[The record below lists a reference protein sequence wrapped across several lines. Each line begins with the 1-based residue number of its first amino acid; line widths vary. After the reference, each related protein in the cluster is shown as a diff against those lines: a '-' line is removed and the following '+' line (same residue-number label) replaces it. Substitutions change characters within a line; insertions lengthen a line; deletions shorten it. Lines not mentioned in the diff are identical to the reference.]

1 MKRIT
6 NLIVLTMLTSTV
18 SVFAYSD
25 TDTSQYKSEIDKLS
39 EYSVLNGYSD
49 GTFQPKQSVTRAE
62 AAKMLS
68 VITGY
73 NSITQKADTAV
84 PETGYVI
91 YVTGKVGPLNNGFI
105 IPEQTFTDFN
115 NNHWAYPYVNYLNYM
130 SGEDDRK
137 VIDGFEDGSFRPEEN
152 VTITQLLKMAIC
164 SHGYNGYG
172 KKVSSEKGYPDGY
185 IEVGKQYG
193 FLDGIDTS
201 NINRDASREEAA
213 KLIYNTI
220 KVPMIQEFEHADVD
234 ENGLLYTHYVEVI
247 CNGKDNTYPFLSFET
262 CLNSGN
268 WTRFSTQA
276 QQSPAETSDE
286 FVAVCKIE
294 SCNDDE
300 VIITPTMLQNFDGST
315 YKQDSMPQL
324 KLKNDGKKLN
334 TENRYVIIVK
344 KENDNFII
352 ERFAVM

>member
-1 MKRIT
+1 M
-6 NLIVLTMLTSTV
+6 
-18 SVFAYSD
+18 
-25 TDTSQYKSEIDKLS
+25 
-39 EYSVLNGYSD
+39 
-49 GTFQPKQSVTRAE
+49 
-62 AAKMLS
+62 
-68 VITGY
+68 
-73 NSITQKADTAV
+73 
-84 PETGYVI
+84 
-91 YVTGKVGPLNNGFI
+91 
-105 IPEQTFTDFN
+105 
-115 NNHWAYPYVNYLNYM
+115 
-130 SGEDDRK
+130 
-137 VIDGFEDGSFRPEEN
+137 
-152 VTITQLLKMAIC
+152 
-164 SHGYNGYG
+164 
-172 KKVSSEKGYPDGY
+172 
-185 IEVGKQYG
+185 
-193 FLDGIDTS
+193 DGIDTS